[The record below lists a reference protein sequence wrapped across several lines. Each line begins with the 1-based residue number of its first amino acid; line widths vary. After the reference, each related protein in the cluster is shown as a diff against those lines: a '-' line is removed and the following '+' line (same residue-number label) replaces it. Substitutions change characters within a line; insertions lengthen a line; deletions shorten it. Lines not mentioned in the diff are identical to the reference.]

1 MVFIK
6 KAKLS
11 KKLRKNLTKKYKQ
24 SRRQTK
30 KASIH
35 RGGASSCESAYITES
50 GFSIPDNGSIK
61 GFTLASKRALLRG
74 NMFCKSNH
82 ASA

>member
-1 MVFIK
+1 MTFIK

-11 KKLRKNLTKKYKQ
+11 KKARKTLSKKYKQ

-30 KASIH
+30 KAQVH

-50 GFSIPDNGSIK
+50 GFSIPDHGTIK

-74 NMFCKSNH
+74 NMSCTNNH
-82 ASA
+82 A